1 MRRPAAAARL
11 RSIGATACALLAFV
25 PFTASCGTL
34 GGGSSPSRAENET
47 SPPLTDAGLREPAQ
61 LLVARQSAV
70 RFRLTPLHTCP
81 SNGFT
86 LPIVSPDGSYAA
98 VQSTGATR
106 FQTLLASSSEH
117 GVDSGCVTLHDLTSG
132 TSAMVPGGEM
142 VLGRSADAR
151 GCVVESPRSDGSRW
165 IGLAPWDG
173 SEPQWLV
180 QDDHVNALASMGP
193 KDRLVWCRR
202 AREGN
207 HFDLVVRHAEDEQVI
222 AAPEDGSWL
231 APQFTSDGRALVA
244 LRLRD
249 GTLSACCF
257 AVGDRVADRPEHVLD
272 LSWRAT
278 APMAYQTAVPQRMQL
293 LDGTK
298 WAFFHP
304 RFRRVGVWDVRSG
317 RSSLFGVGSSSI
329 VQMDSERFL
338 VAVTEGLDI
347 DSPAWMDARSDAS
360 RLLSGVWVPLLR
372 LGDSRAVLARMRGAQ
387 VDIVRID
394 LLPPN

>member
-11 RSIGATACALLAFV
+11 RPIGAAACAVMASV
-25 PFTASCGTL
+25 PFAVSCGNL
-34 GGGSSPSRAENET
+34 GGGSRPTSTRSET
-47 SPPLTDAGLREPAQ
+47 GAPLTDAGMREPAQ

-70 RFRLTPLHTCP
+70 RFRLTPLLTCP

-86 LPIVSPDGSYAA
+86 LPIVSPDGSSAA
-98 VQSTGATR
+98 IQSAGATR
-106 FQTLLASSSEH
+106 FQTLLATSSEQ
-117 GVDSGCVTLHDLTSG
+117 GVDAGCVTMHDFKAG
-132 TSAMVPGGEM
+132 TATVVPGGEM

-151 GCVVESPRSDGSRW
+151 GCLVESPRSDGSRW

-180 QDDHVNALASMGP
+180 QDDRVNALASMGP
-193 KDRLVWCRR
+193 KDQLVWCRR
-202 AREGN
+202 ARDGKQL
-207 HFDLVVRHAEDEQVI
+207 DLVVRHADDEQVI

-231 APQFTSDGRALVA
+231 APQFTGDGRALVA

-257 AVGDRVADRPEHVLD
+257 AVGDRVADHPERVLD

-293 LDGTK
+293 LSGAQ

-304 RFRRVGVWDVRSG
+304 RFRRVGVWDVSSG

-329 VQMDSERFL
+329 VQMDAERFL
-338 VAVTEGLDI
+338 VATTEGLDI
-347 DSPAWMDARSDAS
+347 DSRSWMDARSDTS

-372 LGDSRAVLARMRGAQ
+372 LDDSRAVIARMGGTQ